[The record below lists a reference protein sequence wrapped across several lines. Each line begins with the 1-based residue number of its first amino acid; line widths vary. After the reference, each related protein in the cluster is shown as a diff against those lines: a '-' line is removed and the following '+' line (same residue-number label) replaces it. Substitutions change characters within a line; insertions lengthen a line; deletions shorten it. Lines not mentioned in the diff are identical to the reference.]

1 MKITLLIIIG
11 LLFVPMFFSCVS
23 ITRTETDIFTI
34 SDVDTTYAYHV
45 RNAPENEDRGVVF
58 PSSKVIE
65 YQRDL
70 VQYDSIV
77 ERYYPDFIRVGLF
90 ESVGIFGGDADH
102 AIGTGIFGTYPS
114 LGDFDEHFRGAKGRT
129 VPGGI
134 YRFGIVEKRLRWF
147 RDAADWT
154 IGTHVFEAIL
164 PDARMEKGFMSFA
177 PLYLRKRWY
186 LSRDIPYISVAATFG
201 LGYFPSQYINLS
213 GSIELGS
220 IGGLNVRAYI
230 GLATGMNAEGSVL
243 VRSNSDFASGSVSN
257 TIPYFG
263 LGISVLDFHNIVP
276 ETLKE
281 WKDHEHSSW
290 DIGLAQFGLLSS
302 TTDRSA
308 FATKNDTTGG
318 PLFSGYFIRVA
329 NTRIALP
336 IFDHKVYAGTSL
348 INMSIL
354 GEREWAFSVLPIRI
368 GYWHTL
374 IEDDLIL
381 EPFLEMNYYPTY
393 SFQIGT
399 RFNLRFSESFNFSIE
414 GAYVSGGD
422 NNETGLF
429 LENNYGLNT
438 KYSQFYIAL
447 VFNIW
452 DRIFYSDELRY
463 NKK

>member
-1 MKITLLIIIG
+1 MLS
-11 LLFVPMFFSCVS
+11 FCV
-23 ITRTETDIFTI
+23 
-34 SDVDTTYAYHV
+34 
-45 RNAPENEDRGVVF
+45 
-58 PSSKVIE
+58 
-65 YQRDL
+65 
-70 VQYDSIV
+70 
-77 ERYYPDFIRVGLF
+77 IR
-90 ESVGIFGGDADH
+90 H
-102 AIGTGIFGTYPS
+102 S
-114 LGDFDEHFRGAKGRT
+114 L
-129 VPGGI
+129 
-134 YRFGIVEKRLRWF
+134 
-147 RDAADWT
+147 
-154 IGTHVFEAIL
+154 
-164 PDARMEKGFMSFA
+164 
-177 PLYLRKRWY
+177 
-186 LSRDIPYISVAATFG
+186 
-201 LGYFPSQYINLS
+201 
-213 GSIELGS
+213 
-220 IGGLNVRAYI
+220 
-230 GLATGMNAEGSVL
+230 
-243 VRSNSDFASGSVSN
+243 
-257 TIPYFG
+257 
-263 LGISVLDFHNIVP
+263 SVLDFHNIVP